1 MQKLDVM
8 IARMRLLLADV
19 AAREA
24 QVNQVVRQCHAQTE
38 KILTSTLYGE
48 GTIDTPLTMMSDVQ
62 ERLEYSERML
72 QQLQLVRTRLEAE
85 LESLQLTKR
94 IESLRTELLAL
105 RAQADQPEVAD
116 PAASASDI
124 TRRMNELQEEI
135 NEASEHAART
145 IGARSRG

>member
-48 GTIDTPLTMMSDVQ
+48 GTIDTTLAMMSDVQ

-72 QQLQLVRTRLEAE
+72 QQLQLVRTRLED
-85 LESLQLTKR
+85 
-94 IESLRTELLAL
+94 
-105 RAQADQPEVAD
+105 RARVT
-116 PAASASDI
+116 SA
-124 TRRMNELQEEI
+124 
-135 NEASEHAART
+135 H
-145 IGARSRG
+145 